1 MNPGAITTMVV
12 MWIIFIG
19 ALGWC
24 LSPRVRKRG
33 GKWED

>member
-1 MNPGAITTMVV
+1 MNTGAIVTTVV
-12 MWIIFIG
+12 MWLIFIG
-19 ALGWC
+19 ALGYC

>member
-1 MNPGAITTMVV
+1 MNMGAIAATVI
-12 MWIIFIG
+12 MWLIFIG
-19 ALGWC
+19 VLSYC